1 MMSRKRAE
9 LVIAEATGKRIRQLV
24 LAEPYA
30 GSHDLYL
37 TVECDD
43 ETEILIELNC
53 SLFFAVTP
61 LLKNKHGDLTPAGKT
76 RKGSIHS
83 LVKAHMRRESARR

>member
-53 SLFFAVTP
+53 SLFFAVSP
-61 LLKNKHGDLTPAGKT
+61 LSKNKHGDLTATGRR
-76 RKGSIHS
+76 RKGSIQS
-83 LVKAHMRRESARR
+83 LVKANMRKKAS